1 MKLGTTLAAAA
12 ALSLLAGSIAMA
24 ADGKTY
30 KIGAAVYGLKGQF
43 MQNWVRELKEHPAVK
58 DGTVQLT
65 VFDGNYDALTQNNQ
79 IENMV
84 TQRYDAILFVPIDT
98 KAGVGTVKA
107 AMSNDVVV
115 IASNTKVADA
125 SVPYVGNDD
134 VEGGRLQ
141 AQAMVDKLNGKGN
154 VVIIQGPIGQSAQ
167 IDREKGELEVLGKH
181 PDIKIIEKKTANWDR
196 AQAMT
201 LTEDWLN
208 AHPKGINGVIAQNDD
223 MALGAVQA
231 LKSHGLTSKDVPV
244 TSIDGMPDAIQAA
257 KKDEVTTFLQ
267 DAQAQ
272 SQGALDV
279 AKEFYGDVQIELTGY
294 WTWEQA
300 QQWRDAGIGQVVY
313 HRSRD
318 AQAAGVAWGEAD
330 ITAIKRLSDMGFKVT
345 VTGGLALEDLPLFKG
360 IPIHVFIAGRSI
372 RDAASPVEAARQFK
386 RSIAELWG

>member
-12 ALSLLAGSIAMA
+12 ALSLLASSIALA
-24 ADGKTY
+24 ADGKPY

-231 LKSHGLTSKDVPV
+231 LKSHGLTAKDVPV

-279 AKEFYGDVQIELTGY
+279 ALRALAGKDYKPQSVIWERYAKDVKWADGTAKNYILPWVPVTN
-294 WTWEQA
+294 A
-300 QQWRDAGIGQVVY
+300 NADALYKQV
-313 HRSRD
+313 S
-318 AQAAGVAWGEAD
+318 
-330 ITAIKRLSDMGFKVT
+330 
-345 VTGGLALEDLPLFKG
+345 GGK
-360 IPIHVFIAGRSI
+360 
-372 RDAASPVEAARQFK
+372 
-386 RSIAELWG
+386 